1 MPDIRVLTSR
11 RATAWWL
18 LALGACTAWLVVQ
31 NTLLVLT
38 LSFTSPDRIAGM
50 VSALVRAAVRL
61 APLAW
66 LIPVTGAMLGAALL
80 WWFAPAIA
88 RRLQEVDRG

>member
-1 MPDIRVLTSR
+1 MLDVRVLTSR
-11 RATAWWL
+11 RAATWWL

-38 LSFTSPDRIAGM
+38 LSFTSPDRVASL
-50 VSALVRAAVRL
+50 VSGFVRAAVRL

-66 LIPVTGAMLGAALL
+66 LVPVAGAMLGAALV